1 LDYKIKRNISHKSK
15 ERQRPPFV
23 FEHTCVKS
31 LMGDVKRKK
40 EKKKRKEMTF
50 HGKSCQRRQRWQS

>member
-1 LDYKIKRNISHKSK
+1 MKINISHKSK

-23 FEHTCVKS
+23 FEHTCAKS

-40 EKKKRKEMTF
+40 ERKKEEMTF